1 MLISTWSSSRQ
12 FLTTFHEL
20 ISLSFARNVPNP
32 RGFSPRLSPGETSG
46 PAPVPG
52 HRMSAL
58 LINSIVENI
67 SRTNSFGNGYY
78 SRLAFGVWRLGF
90 GVWRSAVGGR
100 QRCLGALYCLRDE
113 NDPGLLRRPRLNAP
127 RLIVLASTG
136 RLRGSAGTRQNRC
149 LFAAPYRD
157 RAYKRSPRSSGNR
170 SPSRYLQCSSSGP
183 VQ

>member
-78 SRLAFGVWRLGF
+78 SRL
-90 GVWRSAVGGR
+90 AVGGR